1 MANRVLLVESDV
13 VDNVIP
19 YIFPKN
25 FNGEIA
31 YKGNDHEEC
40 HVKMHFS
47 DLATGVIRFLLRD
60 AKDSSK
66 SLILQDENL
75 QQIVVNSNT
84 MHSGLQCKFLHFNR
98 YIILHRNGVFF
109 SFS

>member
-1 MANRVLLVESDV
+1 MANRVLLVENDV

-31 YKGNDHEEC
+31 YKGKEEQEWSP
-40 HVKMHFS
+40 KINLF

-84 MHSGLQCKFLHFNR
+84 MHSGLQCKD
-98 YIILHRNGVFF
+98 HRNITYH
-109 SFS
+109 